1 MLRTAAETG
10 TISRFLTIA
19 VRSNLNGV
27 LSGKILW
34 SFLLEILHLRVNCFL
49 LLDHASWTWF
59 IGCSLL
65 GLRSCSRGVRA
76 LTIAT
81 LFGWLLRFFD
91 KLLHQ
96 FVIYIVADLLLL
108 YRSLC
113 DIWRWFSRWLIYSL
127 LWHALVMA
135 QSALAR
141 LDYFCKKI
149 VLLRFWSENWLL
161 LWRLDVVSLCL
172 ESLVLSGHLPQL
184 SFLELVLELK

>member
-1 MLRTAAETG
+1 M
-10 TISRFLTIA
+10 
-19 VRSNLNGV
+19 
-27 LSGKILW
+27 
-34 SFLLEILHLRVNCFL
+34 NCFL
-49 LLDHASWTWF
+49 LLDHAGWAWF

-76 LTIAT
+76 LTITT

-96 FVIYIVADLLLL
+96 FVICIVAYLLLL
-108 YRSLC
+108 HRSLC

-141 LDYFCKKI
+141 LDYFCKEI
-149 VLLRFWSENWLL
+149 VLLRFWSKNRLL

-184 SFLELVLELK
+184 SFLELILELSKLSGERLSICLLVCFVSSVRSVLQPGPPTHQIHSNRTL